1 MFSFSN
7 TLAQSQNQQIICD
20 FINDNAS
27 GIPLEDVIALINT
40 LSEAEAKTLLE
51 YLFYLQWEI
60 TKQAEIHRLA
70 LIRALLNNPHAQNL
84 IKALNIIEPEVPA
97 QDAIA
102 EDTIKVVAGKNP
114 QQQFKHISN
123 QYSVLL
129 KATEVNNTDFTWTLL
144 TNLELIKLSDIAQGT
159 IDIAKLKLFLT
170 NPSTDATLNDRSQK
184 IAQFITIIKNQLP
197 KNATAIELAKLLP
210 LALEHT
216 PTDIAQMLINNYH
229 DVNLSL
235 DAVRWIDDN
244 KKEQHSLT
252 SANPIINTVI
262 NIVEAQNDINVL
274 SNQLYILQ
282 ALLLNPKANLNLYY
296 TEDEN
301 EAILVSEYVAE
312 HLSDVLIKTQDV
324 NTKLQ
329 LLHLIPSN
337 KISLT
342 PLPQA
347 LDKAQ
352 LEQLINELVATFETT
367 ANDYQLTSKQQSTL
381 QALYDIC
388 RLKEPKLKLKLKLK
402 LTDLIDENYFE
413 QHDNLNIE
421 QKVELRTKLH
431 NNKIKLEDANQNLS
445 NIIEVRRFREV
456 IKLIQ
461 QGADVNTQGFYDRP
475 ALHMAAENG
484 HTETVQVLAQELG
497 ADVNFIN
504 EFSYQTAL
512 HYAAERGH
520 TETVRVL
527 VQELGA
533 NVMDKDKDGKT
544 ALHYAAER
552 GHTETIRVLVQEL
565 GANVMDKDEDGKT
578 ALHYAAEH
586 GRTETVRVLVQEL
599 GADIKATDNNGKTA
613 LHCAA
618 ERDHVERDNTETIR
632 ILAQLGANVNTQALY
647 GKTALHS
654 AAEHGHTETV
664 RVLVQELKADVN
676 AKDEDGRTA
685 LHYAATVVGQT
696 ETVYV
701 LVQELGADIKATDN
715 NGKTA
720 LHYTV
725 YGNTNGHTETV
736 RVLVQELKADV
747 NAKDKDGRSALHYAV
762 IYGHTNAHT
771 ETVRVLAQL
780 GADVNATN
788 NIGNTVLHYAIL
800 YRQTEIARVL
810 VQELGANINARD
822 ISGETALYYARKF
835 YKTIYNHKA
844 TQLIFKALLGIAG
857 LTICI
862 AAIYYVTGKNKINP
876 LKFLENKAEP
886 YKPIIIQD
894 LSHTIKQKAGFVSK
908 LAEQAMSFISVSK

>member
-1 MFSFSN
+1 MFSFAN
-7 TLAQSQNQQIICD
+7 ILAQSQNQQIICD

-413 QHDNLNIE
+413 QHSNLSAE
-421 QKVELRTKLH
+421 QKAELKNKLH
-431 NNKIKLEDANQNLS
+431 HNKIKLEGANQNLLE
-445 NIIEVRRFREV
+445 IINSDHFSDTI
-456 IKLIQ
+456 IKFIQ
-461 QGADVNTQGFYDRP
+461 QGADVNAKVVAYPSQT
-475 ALHMAAENG
+475 ALHIAAQRGHTETARILVQELTADVNATDLYGNTALHYAAENG
-484 HTETVQVLAQELG
+484 HTETVRVLVQELG
-497 ADVNFIN
+497 ADVEAIDKYGNTVLHFTAENGHTETVRVLVQDLGANATATNNNGQTALHYAAEREHTGTVQILAQLGTDV
-504 EFSYQTAL
+504 EAIDKDGKTAL

-527 VQELGA
+527 VQELSA
-533 NVMDKDKDGKT
+533 DIAATDTNGKT
-544 ALHYAAER
+544 ALHYAAQHR
-552 GHTETIRVLVQEL
+552 H
-565 GANVMDKDEDGKT
+565 
-578 ALHYAAEH
+578 
-586 GRTETVRVLVQEL
+586 TETVRILV
-599 GADIKATDNNGKTA
+599 
-613 LHCAA
+613 
-618 ERDHVERDNTETIR
+618 
-632 ILAQLGANVNTQALY
+632 QLGANVNTQALY
-647 GKTALHS
+647 GKTALHY
-654 AAEHGHTETV
+654 AAVCGPTETV

-676 AKDEDGRTA
+676 ATDEDGRTA
-685 LHYAATVVGQT
+685 LHYAATVGQT
-696 ETVYV
+696 ETIRILKELGADVNAKDKDGKTALHIAAECGHIKTVRV
-701 LVQELGADIKATDN
+701 LVQELGADIAAKDDDDKTALHYAAEYGHAETVQVLAQLGANVNATDN

-720 LHYTV
+720 LDLVKQAGYK
-725 YGNTNGHTETV
+725 NPEIEKLLTE
-736 RVLVQELKADV
+736 AM
-747 NAKDKDGRSALHYAV
+747 AKQKDNNS
-762 IYGHTNAHT
+762 ITESTNANFHQQ
-771 ETVRVLAQL
+771 A
-780 GADVNATN
+780 
-788 NIGNTVLHYAIL
+788 
-800 YRQTEIARVL
+800 
-810 VQELGANINARD
+810 
-822 ISGETALYYARKF
+822 
-835 YKTIYNHKA
+835 
-844 TQLIFKALLGIAG
+844 
-857 LTICI
+857 
-862 AAIYYVTGKNKINP
+862 
-876 LKFLENKAEP
+876 
-886 YKPIIIQD
+886 
-894 LSHTIKQKAGFVSK
+894 IKQRRLSQDNQRG
-908 LAEQAMSFISVSK
+908 IN